1 MNFDDESIQLVFW
14 FAESFE
20 GFLISG
26 ADLLQTAQ
34 EISQAV
40 GTMRPVPAWLQNG
53 LVLGVNG
60 GQNYVESVY
69 NILKTAGV

>member
-26 ADLLQTAQ
+26 ADLLHTAQ

-40 GTMRPVPAWLQNG
+40 GTMRPVPAWL
-53 LVLGVNG
+53 
-60 GQNYVESVY
+60 
-69 NILKTAGV
+69 